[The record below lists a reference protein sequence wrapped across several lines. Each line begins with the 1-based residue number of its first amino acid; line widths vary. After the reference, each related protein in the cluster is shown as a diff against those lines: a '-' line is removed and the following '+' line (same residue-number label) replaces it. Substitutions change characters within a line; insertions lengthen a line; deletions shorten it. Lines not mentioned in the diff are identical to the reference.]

1 MITRNGNKKRNSI
14 FNFEIDSGQ
23 INMVGEDAHNKPKI
37 SLNQSIKNQKSKLK
51 ESEQTED
58 SRIIILD
65 NNDIS
70 EYGNSPKTL
79 GMRKNQDTNR
89 DQIINSIREDSAM
102 KQTAS
107 FFNQQSKSLENSQ
120 VMSKN

>member
-1 MITRNGNKKRNSI
+1 MMTRNGNKKRNSI

-65 NNDIS
+65 NNDIG

-89 DQIINSIREDSAM
+89 DQIINSIREDSAL

>member
-1 MITRNGNKKRNSI
+1 MMTRNGNKKRNSI

-23 INMVGEDAHNKPKI
+23 INIKGEDTHNKPKI

-89 DQIINSIREDSAM
+89 DQIINSIREDSAL

-120 VMSKN
+120 VMSKK

>member
-1 MITRNGNKKRNSI
+1 MMTRNGNKKRNSI
-14 FNFEIDSGQ
+14 FNIEIDSGQ
-23 INMVGEDAHNKPKI
+23 INMVEEDTQNKPKI

-65 NNDIS
+65 NNDIG

-89 DQIINSIREDSAM
+89 DQLINSIREDSAL

>member
-1 MITRNGNKKRNSI
+1 
-14 FNFEIDSGQ
+14 
-23 INMVGEDAHNKPKI
+23 MVGEDAHNKPKI

-89 DQIINSIREDSAM
+89 DQLINSIREDSAL

>member
-1 MITRNGNKKRNSI
+1 MMTRNGNKKRNSI

-89 DQIINSIREDSAM
+89 DQIINSIREDSAL

>member
-1 MITRNGNKKRNSI
+1 MMTRNGNKKRNSI

-65 NNDIS
+65 NNDIG

-89 DQIINSIREDSAM
+89 DQLINSIREDSAL

>member
-1 MITRNGNKKRNSI
+1 MTRNGNKKRNSI

-51 ESEQTED
+51 ESEQIED
-58 SRIIILD
+58 SQIIVLD
-65 NNDIS
+65 NNDIG

-89 DQIINSIREDSAM
+89 DQIINSIREDSAL

>member
-1 MITRNGNKKRNSI
+1 MMTRNGNKKRNSI

-65 NNDIS
+65 NNDIG
-70 EYGNSPKTL
+70 EYGSSPKTL

-89 DQIINSIREDSAM
+89 DQIINSIREDSAL

>member
-1 MITRNGNKKRNSI
+1 MTRNGNKKRNSI

-65 NNDIS
+65 NNDIG
-70 EYGNSPKTL
+70 EYGSSPKTL

-89 DQIINSIREDSAM
+89 DQIINSIREDSAL

>member
-1 MITRNGNKKRNSI
+1 MTRNGNKKRNSI

-65 NNDIS
+65 NNDIG

-89 DQIINSIREDSAM
+89 DQIINSIREDSAL

>member
-1 MITRNGNKKRNSI
+1 MMTRNGNKKRNSI

-23 INMVGEDAHNKPKI
+23 INMVEEDTQNKPKI

-65 NNDIS
+65 NNDIG

-89 DQIINSIREDSAM
+89 DQLINSIREDSAL